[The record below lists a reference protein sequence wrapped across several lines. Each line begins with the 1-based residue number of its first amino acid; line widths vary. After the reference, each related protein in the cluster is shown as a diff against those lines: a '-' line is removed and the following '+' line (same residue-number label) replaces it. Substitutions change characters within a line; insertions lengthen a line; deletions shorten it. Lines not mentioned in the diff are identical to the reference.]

1 MTKQPETQQ
10 KQDDISGM
18 TAEQFMAALA
28 DKDAIIERAAALKDA
43 EFERHTARVNAGVKR
58 LLDERDIY
66 IRQLEAFLKLTTLR
80 KFASSTEAL
89 PGQNGLFDEAELEAA
104 FEDAGA
110 ELPEQEPAKPRSKTR
125 QRGFAPSLPRVRIE
139 HSLPD
144 DVRAQAIRCF
154 FTKVKEELDFVPAT
168 LRVLEHWQEQAVL
181 HEQGAERMV
190 AAARPVHPLGK
201 CSASVALLVYI
212 IVSKYADGLPLYRL
226 NGLIK
231 RYGHDVDRTVMA
243 NWIIRLGPVFQP
255 LLNLMREV
263 QNGSPYLNV
272 DETRIQVLKEDGKT
286 AQSDKWMW
294 VARGGP
300 PGQPSVLFE
309 YDPSRAGAVPERLF
323 DGFNGVLQCDGYAG
337 YAKVCALR
345 NLPRAGCWDHVR
357 RKFVEAV
364 KIAGVKHGQ
373 KKVPVAVI
381 AVEKIRKLY
390 AVERRIKDESDD
402 EKRRLRQAVS
412 LPLLE
417 ELHAWLRARAGTVM
431 RGSKT
436 EQAISYALNQW
447 DTLTVYCDYGYVNI
461 SNAAAENAIRPFA
474 VGRRAWLFAD
484 TSRGAQASAT
494 CYSLIETAK
503 ANNLEPSAYIGYV
516 LSRIADATTVEQ
528 IEALLPWNVD
538 RDQLQSGSR

>member
-1 MTKQPETQQ
+1 MKNQPVQQQTK
-10 KQDDISGM
+10 DDISGM
-18 TAEQFMAALA
+18 TAEQFVAALA
-28 DKDAIIERAAALKDA
+28 EKDAIIERAAALKDA
-43 EFERHTARVNAGVKR
+43 DFERHTVRVNAGVKR
-58 LLDERDIY
+58 LLDERDSY

-110 ELPEQEPAKPRSKTR
+110 ELPEQEPAKPRSTTR
-125 QRGFAPSLPRVRIE
+125 QRGFAPSLPRIRVE
-139 HSLPD
+139 HTLSN
-144 DVRAQAIRCF
+144 DVRAQAIRTF

-181 HEQGAERMV
+181 PEQGTERMV
-190 AAARPVHPLGK
+190 AAGRPIHPLGK
-201 CSASVALLVYI
+201 CSASIALLVYI
-212 IVSKYADGLPLYRL
+212 IVSKYADGMPLYRL
-226 NGLIK
+226 NGIIK

-286 AQSDKWMW
+286 AQSDKYMW
-294 VARGGP
+294 VSCGGP

-309 YDPSRAGAVPERLF
+309 YDPSRAGAVPERLL
-323 DGFNGVLQCDGYAG
+323 DGFNGVLQCDGYVG
-337 YAKVCALR
+337 YAKVCSQR

-364 KIAGVKHGQ
+364 KIAGVKQGQ
-373 KKVPVAVI
+373 KKVPVAVT

-390 AVERRIKDESDD
+390 AVERKIKNASDD

-417 ELHAWLRARAGTVM
+417 DLHAWLKARSVTVLK
-431 RGSKT
+431 GSKT
-436 EQAISYALNQW
+436 AQAINYALNQW
-447 DTLTVYCDYGYVNI
+447 DTLTVYCNYGFVNI

-503 ANNLEPSAYIGYV
+503 ANDLEPSAYIGYV
-516 LSRIADATTVEQ
+516 LNRIASATTVEQ

-538 RDQLQSGSR
+538 RNQLHSGSR